1 MVLHCN
7 NYQIFVNGHVWP
19 CMYICGM
26 EKRKAISIK
35 LPPELLAKLDAY
47 CKKQSH
53 KPTKTQVIEDA
64 IRSVVEKRK

>member
-1 MVLHCN
+1 
-7 NYQIFVNGHVWP
+7 
-19 CMYICGM
+19 M
-26 EKRKAISIK
+26 EKRKAISVK
-35 LPPELLAKLDAY
+35 LPPELIAKLDAY